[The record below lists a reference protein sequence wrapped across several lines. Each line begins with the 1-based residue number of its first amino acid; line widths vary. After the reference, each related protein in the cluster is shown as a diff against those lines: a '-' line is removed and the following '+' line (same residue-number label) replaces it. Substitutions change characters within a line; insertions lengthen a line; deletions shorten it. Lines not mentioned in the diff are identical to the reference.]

1 MEKNGA
7 KEEIIN
13 SIMNVDRSQYLRC
26 EEAVARLMYG
36 FEIPM
41 EFQLN
46 LLEDL
51 REEIRNVLEERN
63 SKDNEQSLS
72 LDEIENTTREKISQ
86 WRRDDERRDHTIHMI
101 DELLSQMSDD
111 CDCGSCN

>member
-1 MEKNGA
+1 MEKNCA

-13 SIMNVDRSQYLRC
+13 SIMNVDRSQYLSC
-26 EEAVARLMYG
+26 EEALARLMYG
-36 FEIPM
+36 FEIPI

-46 LLEDL
+46 LLNELHED
-51 REEIRNVLEERN
+51 IRSVLEERN

-72 LDEIENTTREKISQ
+72 LDEIENATREKISQ

>member
-1 MEKNGA
+1 MKKNDA

-13 SIMNVDRSQYLRC
+13 SIMNVDRSLYLRC

-36 FEIPM
+36 FDIPM

-51 REEIRNVLEERN
+51 REDIRDVLEERN

-72 LDEIENTTREKISQ
+72 LDEIENATREKISQ
-86 WRRDDERRDHTIHMI
+86 WRRDDEERDHTIHMV
-101 DELLSQMSDD
+101 DRLLSQIFDD

>member
-7 KEEIIN
+7 KEEIIS

-26 EEAVARLMYG
+26 EEAIARLMYG
-36 FEIPM
+36 FEIPI

-72 LDEIENTTREKISQ
+72 LDEIENATREKISQ

-101 DELLSQMSDD
+101 DKLLSQMSDD
-111 CDCGSCN
+111 CDCGNCN

>member
-1 MEKNGA
+1 MEKNGV
-7 KEEIIN
+7 KEDIID

-36 FEIPM
+36 FDIPI

-46 LLEDL
+46 LLNELHED
-51 REEIRNVLEERN
+51 IRSVLEKRN
-63 SKDNEQSLS
+63 SEDNERSLS
-72 LDEIENTTREKISQ
+72 LDEIENVIKEKLSQ
-86 WRRDDERRDHTIHMI
+86 WRRDDEKRDRTIHMI

-111 CDCGSCN
+111 CDCSSCN

>member
-26 EEAVARLMYG
+26 EEAVARLMCG
-36 FEIPM
+36 FDIPM

-72 LDEIENTTREKISQ
+72 LDEIENATREKVSQ
-86 WRRDDERRDHTIHMI
+86 WRRDDERRDHAIHVV
-101 DELLSQMSDD
+101 DRLLSQIFDD
-111 CDCGSCN
+111 YDCGSCN

>member
-1 MEKNGA
+1 MEKNCA
-7 KEEIIN
+7 KKEILN

-36 FEIPM
+36 FDIPI

-51 REEIRNVLEERN
+51 REEIRNVLEECN

-72 LDEIENTTREKISQ
+72 LDEIENVTREKISQ

-111 CDCGSCN
+111 CDCGNCN

>member
-1 MEKNGA
+1 MEKNCT
-7 KEEIIN
+7 KKEIID

-36 FEIPM
+36 FEIPI

-63 SKDNEQSLS
+63 SKDNERSLS
-72 LDEIENTTREKISQ
+72 LDEIENATREKISQ
-86 WRRDDERRDHTIHMI
+86 WRHDDERRDHTIHMI

-111 CDCGSCN
+111 CDCGNCN

>member
-1 MEKNGA
+1 MEKNGV
-7 KEEIIN
+7 KEEIIS

-36 FEIPM
+36 FEIPI

-72 LDEIENTTREKISQ
+72 LDEIENATREKISR
-86 WRRDDERRDHTIHMI
+86 WRHDDERCDHTIHMI

>member
-1 MEKNGA
+1 MEKNCA

-36 FEIPM
+36 FDIPI

-46 LLEDL
+46 LLNELHGDIL
-51 REEIRNVLEERN
+51 SVLKERN
-63 SKDNEQSLS
+63 SKDNEESLS
-72 LDEIENTTREKISQ
+72 LDEIENVTKEKLSQ
-86 WRRDDERRDHTIHMI
+86 WRRDDEERDRTIYVI

>member
-1 MEKNGA
+1 MKKNYA
-7 KEEIIN
+7 KEEIIS

-36 FEIPM
+36 FDIPI

-46 LLEDL
+46 LLNELHED
-51 REEIRNVLEERN
+51 IQSVLEERN

-72 LDEIENTTREKISQ
+72 LDEIENATREKISQ
-86 WRRDDERRDHTIHMI
+86 WRHDDERRDHTIHMI

>member
-1 MEKNGA
+1 MKKNYA
-7 KEEIIN
+7 KEEIIS

-36 FEIPM
+36 FDIPI

-72 LDEIENTTREKISQ
+72 LDEIENVTREKISQ

-111 CDCGSCN
+111 CDCSSCN

>member
-36 FEIPM
+36 FDIPI

-63 SKDNEQSLS
+63 PKDNEQSLS
-72 LDEIENTTREKISQ
+72 LDEIENATREKISQ
-86 WRRDDERRDHTIHMI
+86 WRRDDERRDHTIHVV
-101 DELLSQMSDD
+101 DKLLSQIFDD

>member
-36 FEIPM
+36 FDIPI

-72 LDEIENTTREKISQ
+72 LDEIENATREKISQ
-86 WRRDDERRDHTIHMI
+86 WRRDDERRDHTIHVV
-101 DELLSQMSDD
+101 DKLLSQIFDD

>member
-1 MEKNGA
+1 MEKNCA
-7 KEEIIN
+7 KKEIIN

-26 EEAVARLMYG
+26 EEAVARLIYG
-36 FEIPM
+36 FDIPI

-46 LLEDL
+46 LLNELHEDIL
-51 REEIRNVLEERN
+51 SVLKKRN
-63 SKDNEQSLS
+63 SQDNEQSLS
-72 LDEIENTTREKISQ
+72 LDEIENATKEKLSQ
-86 WRRDDERRDHTIHMI
+86 WRRDDEERDRTIHMI

>member
-7 KEEIIN
+7 KKEIID

-36 FEIPM
+36 FGIPI

-46 LLEDL
+46 LLNELHED
-51 REEIRNVLEERN
+51 IRSVLEESN
-63 SKDNEQSLS
+63 SKDNERSLS
-72 LDEIENTTREKISQ
+72 LDEIENATKEKLSQ

>member
-7 KEEIIN
+7 KKEIIN

-26 EEAVARLMYG
+26 EEAVARLVYG
-36 FEIPM
+36 FDIPI

-72 LDEIENTTREKISQ
+72 LDEIENATREKISQ

-111 CDCGSCN
+111 CDYGNCN

>member
-7 KEEIIN
+7 KKEIIN

-26 EEAVARLMYG
+26 EEAVARLMCG
-36 FEIPM
+36 FDIPI

-51 REEIRNVLEERN
+51 REEIRNALEERN

-72 LDEIENTTREKISQ
+72 LDEIENATREKISQ

-101 DELLSQMSDD
+101 DELLSQMFDD

>member
-1 MEKNGA
+1 MEKNDV

-36 FEIPM
+36 FEIPI

-46 LLEDL
+46 LLNELHED
-51 REEIRNVLEERN
+51 IRSVLGESN
-63 SKDNEQSLS
+63 SKDNERSLS
-72 LDEIENTTREKISQ
+72 LDEIENATKEKLSL
-86 WRRDDERRDHTIHMI
+86 WRRDEEERDRTIHMI

-111 CDCGSCN
+111 CDCGNCN

>member
-1 MEKNGA
+1 MEKNYT
-7 KEEIIN
+7 KEEIIY

-36 FEIPM
+36 FEIPL

-51 REEIRNVLEERN
+51 REDIRSVLEERN

-72 LDEIENTTREKISQ
+72 LDEIENATREKLSQ
-86 WRRDDERRDHTIHMI
+86 WRRDDEERDRTIHMI
-101 DELLSQMSDD
+101 DELLSQISDD
-111 CDCGSCN
+111 CDCGNCN

>member
-1 MEKNGA
+1 MEKNDA

-26 EEAVARLMYG
+26 EEAIARLMYG
-36 FEIPM
+36 FEIPI

-46 LLEDL
+46 LLSELHED
-51 REEIRNVLEERN
+51 IRSVLEERN

-72 LDEIENTTREKISQ
+72 LDEIENVTREKISQ

-101 DELLSQMSDD
+101 GELLSQMSDD
-111 CDCGSCN
+111 CDCGNCN

>member
-36 FEIPM
+36 FDIPI

-46 LLEDL
+46 LLEDI

-72 LDEIENTTREKISQ
+72 IDEIENATREKISQ
-86 WRRDDERRDHTIHMI
+86 WRRDDERRDHTIHRI
-101 DELLSQMSDD
+101 DEILSQMSDD

>member
-1 MEKNGA
+1 
-7 KEEIIN
+7 
-13 SIMNVDRSQYLRC
+13 MNVDRSQYLRC

-41 EFQLN
+41 ELQLN

-63 SKDNEQSLS
+63 SEDNEQSLS
-72 LDEIENTTREKISQ
+72 LDEIENATREKLSQ
-86 WRRDDERRDHTIHMI
+86 WRRDDEERDHTIHVV
-101 DELLSQMSDD
+101 DRLLSQIFDD

>member
-1 MEKNGA
+1 MKKNGA

-26 EEAVARLMYG
+26 EEAVVRLMYG
-36 FEIPM
+36 FDIPI

-51 REEIRNVLEERN
+51 REEIRYVLEECN

-72 LDEIENTTREKISQ
+72 LDEIENATREKISQ

-101 DELLSQMSDD
+101 DEILSQMSDD
-111 CDCGSCN
+111 YDCGNCN

>member
-1 MEKNGA
+1 MEKNCA

-13 SIMNVDRSQYLRC
+13 SIMNVDRSEYLRC

-36 FEIPM
+36 FDIPI

-46 LLEDL
+46 LLNELHEDIL
-51 REEIRNVLEERN
+51 SVLKERN
-63 SKDNEQSLS
+63 SEDNAGSLS
-72 LDEIENTTREKISQ
+72 LDEIENATREKLSR
-86 WRRDDERRDHTIHMI
+86 WRRDDEERDHTIHMI

-111 CDCGSCN
+111 CDCGNCN